1 MEGGGQREVKLV
13 AFPLSLRPT
22 GSVEMSCCCF
32 SGTKSD
38 GECGEG
44 VSATASERI
53 CHCSARLQALAD
65 GQASLTDQCCRRVAV
80 LSMTKP
86 GIPSL
91 GLARSSNCRCLQGSV
106 RWLK

>member
-1 MEGGGQREVKLV
+1 MVVSGQREVKLV
-13 AFPLSLRPT
+13 AFPRSLRPT

-53 CHCSARLQALAD
+53 CHCSSRSQARAD
-65 GQASLTDQCCRRVAV
+65 GQASLTDQCCCRVAV

-86 GIPSL
+86 GISSL
-91 GLARSSNCRCLQGSV
+91 GFGVATADAYRGQ
-106 RWLK
+106 